1 MNFIYSVYIKLIN
14 SHESVMQ
21 INITKMIGYHYHH
34 DFYGDLAFVV
44 TGQRLCTL
52 GWFPFD
58 QQLTRFL
65 T

>member
-1 MNFIYSVYIKLIN
+1 
-14 SHESVMQ
+14 MQ